1 MNFRT
6 KTPGP
11 GAQSA
16 LRALA
21 RSGMKIGRI
30 GKSFLPCIKK
40 GEHINYWAGWP
51 GGCSI
56 NLVQTCLPL
65 QFTGSFHKFWLTVG
79 LWLRVKKMQIFV
91 DIEYDFCRQSTLLTA
106 PVSSVRL
113 IKVQHLSLKGKSYP
127 HPKTHTLLRGILLS
141 DDYCNQ
147 CWTGKTC

>member
-40 GEHINYWAGWP
+40 GEPINY
-51 GGCSI
+51 CRI
-56 NLVQTCLPL
+56 
-65 QFTGSFHKFWLTVG
+65 G
-79 LWLRVKKMQIFV
+79 LADQVV
-91 DIEYDFCRQSTLLTA
+91 VA
-106 PVSSVRL
+106 
-113 IKVQHLSLKGKSYP
+113 
-127 HPKTHTLLRGILLS
+127 
-141 DDYCNQ
+141 
-147 CWTGKTC
+147 